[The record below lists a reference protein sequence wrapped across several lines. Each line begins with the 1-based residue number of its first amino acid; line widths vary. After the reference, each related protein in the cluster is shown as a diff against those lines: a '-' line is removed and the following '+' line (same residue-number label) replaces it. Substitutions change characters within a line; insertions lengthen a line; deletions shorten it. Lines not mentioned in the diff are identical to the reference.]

1 MISRLIQYKKEA
13 LKKKFFFVFLSIKR
27 MNEKTLKPNNIRLNK
42 KKFHKSKQPI
52 NLSLVTV
59 DLTNL
64 NTVTM
69 V

>member
-13 LKKKFFFVFLSIKR
+13 LKKKIFFVFLSIKR

-42 KKFHKSKQPI
+42 KGFHKSKQPI